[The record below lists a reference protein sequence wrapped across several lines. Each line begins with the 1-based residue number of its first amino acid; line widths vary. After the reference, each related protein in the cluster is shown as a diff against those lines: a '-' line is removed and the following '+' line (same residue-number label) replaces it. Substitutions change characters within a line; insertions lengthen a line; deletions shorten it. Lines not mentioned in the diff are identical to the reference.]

1 MTIFSVF
8 FSEELPANFFVILS
22 VIPSPKKQSDK
33 RLKER
38 FGIIVLF
45 YIRTKSLC
53 ISRPPVKWSLF
64 WTENFFFLMLVPIFL
79 CTKRTNKTSLARS
92 PALAYAVRISQD
104 GTRIKFEEL
113 IPV

>member
-22 VIPSPKKQSDK
+22 VTSSPKKQSYLKDK
-33 RLKER
+33 LLKER

-64 WTENFFFLMLVPIFL
+64 LTENFFFLMLVPIFL
-79 CTKRTNKTSLARS
+79 CTKITQKNFASKEPCASVCSPYFARWNQNK
-92 PALAYAVRISQD
+92 I
-104 GTRIKFEEL
+104 
-113 IPV
+113 